1 MVASLSAR
9 MLNAIVVQSQP
20 RVADALRTVVAYD
33 PGIRVVATVPDVDDP
48 RLAATPADLI
58 VLDGDD
64 LGAGLEQAIATCERA
79 APLARVC
86 VLSIRSRADDLRR
99 ALAARADAYIVKDF
113 TAAQFCSILRSV
125 ASGHYYADPRIAGA
139 MLRRRSMRT
148 VVTGELSGRENEIV
162 RLIAAGLSNRDIGN
176 RLSLSEKTVKNH
188 VSHIFTKLKISA
200 RSHVAVYA
208 IRSGLVS

>member
-1 MVASLSAR
+1 MLASSPSKTLR
-9 MLNAIVVQSQP
+9 LIVVQPEQ
-20 RVADALRTVVAYD
+20 RVAEALAMVVSHDPAIHIVETVN
-33 PGIRVVATVPDVDDP
+33 DVDDA
-48 RLAATPADLI
+48 RLGANHADLI
-58 VLDGDD
+58 LLDGDE
-64 LGAGLEQAIATCERA
+64 LGSALERAIATCERA

-113 TAAQFCSILRSV
+113 TPVAFCAILRSV
-125 ASGHYYADPRIAGA
+125 ASGYYYADPRIAGA
-139 MLRRRSMRT
+139 MLRRRSMRSA
-148 VVTGELSGRENEIV
+148 VTGELSGRENEIV
-162 RLIAAGLSNRDIGN
+162 RLIAAGLSNRDIGA

>member
-1 MVASLSAR
+1 
-9 MLNAIVVQSQP
+9 MLNTIIVQAQP
-20 RVADALRTVVAYD
+20 RVADALRTVVAFD

-48 RLAATPADLI
+48 RLAATPADII

-64 LGAGLEQAIATCERA
+64 LGAGLEQAIATCERG

-113 TAAQFCSILRSV
+113 AAAQFCSILRSV

-162 RLIAAGLSNRDIGN
+162 RLRRGALEPRYRQPSVAFREDREKPREPHLHQAQDLGAFARRGLCDPQWSRIVAAP
-176 RLSLSEKTVKNH
+176 
-188 VSHIFTKLKISA
+188 
-200 RSHVAVYA
+200 
-208 IRSGLVS
+208 